1 MEQIATFMMF
11 DGNAEEAINFY
22 LSIFPNSGIESISRY
37 GENAG
42 GQSGKVLHAV
52 FTLNGTRF
60 MCIDSVVKHEF
71 GFTPAMSV
79 HVSCETEQE
88 VDTFFA
94 KLSEGGQILMALD
107 AYPFSKKYAWFNDKF
122 GVSWQL
128 ACQ

>member
-1 MEQIATFMMF
+1 M
-11 DGNAEEAINFY
+11 GKPKK
-22 LSIFPNSGIESISRY
+22 LSTSILSVFPNSEVKSISRY

-52 FTLNGTRF
+52 FTLNRTRF